1 MRSLKLLIFIKVN
14 LNSEISTSVD
24 LIKEISFYRRIVYSF
39 QLQLSLLQLIH
50 FSYLLI
56 FSSFKIL
63 ILKVDLYLLNSQL
76 FI

>member
-1 MRSLKLLIFIKVN
+1 MCSLKMLIFIKVN

>member
-1 MRSLKLLIFIKVN
+1 MCSLKMLILIKVN

-24 LIKEISFYRRIVYSF
+24 LFKEISFYRRIVYSF
-39 QLQLSLLQLIH
+39 QLELSLLQLIH
-50 FSYLLI
+50 FSYLLT

-63 ILKVDLYLLNSQL
+63 LLKVDLYLLNSQL